1 MISSE
6 PDRRFSVAPM
16 MDLTDRHFRY
26 LFRLISPH
34 SLLYSEMLTTPA
46 VIHGNRQYMLA
57 YNAQEHPVALQLGG
71 SDNAQLV
78 EASKIGQD
86 FGYEEI
92 NLNCGCPSDRVQSG
106 MIGACLMAD
115 PQLVGD
121 CINDM
126 QNAVSV
132 PVTVK
137 CRIGIDKN
145 DEYDELHRFVS
156 IVRDSGCKV
165 FVVHARKAWLQG
177 LSPKENR
184 TIPPLR
190 YDMVYKLKADFPDLQ
205 IIING
210 GIKTAEETKQHM
222 ASVDGVMIGREA
234 YYNPYAMIPILQQL
248 FGESSCNITDR
259 RQLVDFYL
267 EYMLSQI
274 KLGVPLTHMVRH
286 IVPMYQSVPGAR
298 SWRRHLSEGSRGESD
313 VVKLIAQALAFVDNT
328 DTQVAC

>member
-1 MISSE
+1 MIISE

-46 VIHGNRQYMLA
+46 VIHGDRQYLLA
-57 YNAQEHPVALQLGG
+57 YNAEEHPVALQLGG
-71 SDNAQLV
+71 SDSAQLV
-78 EASKIGQD
+78 EASRIGED
-86 FGYEEI
+86 FGYHEI

-106 MIGACLMAD
+106 MIGACLMGE

-121 CINDM
+121 CINAM
-126 QNAVSV
+126 QNAVSI

-190 YDMVYKLKADFPDLQ
+190 YDMVYRLKADFPDLQ

-210 GIKTAEETKQHM
+210 GIKTAEETQTHM
-222 ASVDGVMIGREA
+222 ALVDGVMIGREA
-234 YYNPYAMIPILQQL
+234 YSNLYAMIPILQQL
-248 FGESSCNITDR
+248 FGDDACTNTDR
-259 RQLVDFYL
+259 RQLVDLYL
-267 EYMLSQI
+267 EYMQSQI

-313 VVKLIAQALAFVDNT
+313 VVNLITQALAFVENDNV
-328 DTQVAC
+328 QEAC

>member
-1 MISSE
+1 MIISE
-6 PDRRFSVAPM
+6 PDRKLCIAPM
-16 MDLTDRHFRY
+16 MDLTDRHYRY

-46 VIHGNRQYMLA
+46 VIHGDRDYLLS
-57 YNAQEHPVALQLGG
+57 YNAEEHPVALQLGG
-71 SDNAQLV
+71 SNIAQLI
-78 EASKIGQD
+78 EASKIGE
-86 FGYEEI
+86 GYGYDEI

-106 MIGACLMAD
+106 MIGACLMGE

-121 CINDM
+121 CINAM

-156 IVRDSGCKV
+156 IVRDSGCRV
-165 FVVHARKAWLQG
+165 FIVHARKAWLQG

-184 TIPPLR
+184 TVPPLR
-190 YDMVYKLKADFPDLQ
+190 YDMVYRLKADFPELQ

-210 GIKTAEETKQHM
+210 GITNVEETRTHM

-234 YYNPYAMIPILQQL
+234 YYNPYGMIPILQQL
-248 FGESSCNITDR
+248 FGDDACTITDR
-259 RQLVDFYL
+259 RQLVDLYL
-267 EYMLSQI
+267 EYMQSQI
-274 KLGVPLTHMVRH
+274 KLGIPRTHMIRH

-313 VVKLIAQALAFVDNT
+313 VAKLIGQALEFVEQGNELE
-328 DTQVAC
+328 AC